1 MREKLGRWI
10 GTAVCVLLLVLV
22 ATMDRRYRG
31 APEVKAEVTSAVGSV
46 GERLPD
52 FTLPDLEGRPVS
64 LSQFYHTGRIILTFE
79 RSLDW

>member
-1 MREKLGRWI
+1 MRGNLGRWI
-10 GTAVCVLLLVLV
+10 ATLVCVFLLLVV

-31 APEVKAEVTSAVGSV
+31 APEVKAEVASALGSV

-52 FTLPDLEGRPVS
+52 FSLPDIDGRPVS